1 MTEQQRIAVD
11 LSAGPGHR
19 SADEHLAH
27 LKLGRSF
34 LAGPHADDQIVRL
47 RWYVRES
54 DAATIGRVWFGPGAQ
69 GPPGH
74 AHGGSL
80 AAVLD
85 EALGS
90 ACWVAGHAVVA
101 ADLHT
106 TFHQMLPLS
115 RVYTAEAWVDR
126 VDGRKIHPRGRIVD
140 AEGTVYASATGVF
153 IEMGAEQFEALAEK
167 LGER

>member
-1 MTEQQRIAVD
+1 MADTSPDQID
-11 LSAGPGHR
+11 LSIGPGHR
-19 SADEHLAH
+19 KADEHLAH

-34 LAGPHADDQIVRL
+34 LAGPHAGDDIIRL

-54 DAATIGRVWFGPGAQ
+54 DAALVGKIWFGPGAQ

-74 AHGGSL
+74 AHGGSM

-101 ADLHT
+101 AELNT
-106 TFHQMLPLS
+106 SFKKMLPLGE
-115 RVYTAEAWVDR
+115 VYTAEAWIDET
-126 VDGRKIHPRGRIVD
+126 DGRKIYPRGHIIDDQGV
-140 AEGTVYASATGVF
+140 VYAEATGLF
-153 IEMGAEQFEALAEK
+153 IEMKPETFAG
-167 LGER
+167 LGK